1 MYMKKI
7 ARMILLASV
16 IYSTACVP
24 SINSFCTEEDAYLDV
39 NLLGTWS
46 DPDGLETWSFAKKD
60 DGEYLLTYMD
70 ENGRTGVFTA
80 RQFKLGDRSFL
91 DISPTRSASKQNSFY
106 DEHFLS
112 MHSVYLLSI
121 SGKTGR
127 IAFMD
132 PAWLRLALKKDPDA
146 VGHAVVDGEIV
157 LTDTTERLKTF
168 LVANANT
175 PDAFVTS
182 EPLERKK

>member
-1 MYMKKI
+1 MCMRQI

-24 SINSFCTEEDAYLDV
+24 SINPFCMEGDGYLDP

-46 DPDGLETWSFAKKD
+46 DSDGLETWTFTNPD
-60 DGEYLLTYMD
+60 DEDYLLTYTD
-70 ENGRTGVFTA
+70 DNGRTGVFTA

-91 DISPTRSASKQNSFY
+91 DISPVRSASKQNSFY

-112 MHSVYLLSI
+112 MHSVYLISI
-121 SGKTGR
+121 NGKTGR
-127 IAFMD
+127 IAFLD
-132 PAWLRLALKKDPDA
+132 PAWLKLTLKKDP
-146 VGHAVVDGEIV
+146 HAVAHAIVDGEIV
-157 LTDTTERLKTF
+157 LTDTTERLKAF
-168 LVANANT
+168 LLANANT